1 MIKER
6 SDNFYDQPFFWTQE
20 YLKIAEDNFECVFND
35 IYEDKFVNAIFEKNE
50 SLIEKDDFVASIT
63 GTMVGD
69 FDL

>member
-6 SDNFYDQPFFWTQE
+6 PDSFYDQPFFWTQE